1 MLNPEE
7 AGEKKL
13 HSTFSEMPLGQGDLL
28 RVMTPDGGGLGKPA
42 DRTREEIE
50 ADVREGQV
58 TAEAARELYK
68 WRF

>member
-50 ADVREGQV
+50 AACAKV
-58 TAEAARELYK
+58 K
-68 WRF
+68 